1 MVGARTAMEDNQG
14 RTLAELSVVD
24 ENAVGV
30 NIALLRGKM
39 AEEGCAADEDGW
51 EAKNSRKWLGQGARR
66 KSLSKIFMDMSIL
79 KIQGRSDLSCS
90 LRMTNETI
98 PNLTAFDEAAL
109 DKAFAVLEQQA
120 RDAARALDGAEAVEA
135 FRLEWLGRKQGRLN
149 EVSGRWLKAAPA
161 EAKKALGVRFNALK
175 ATVEAL
181 LDAALGAGPSDAA
194 LAAEAIDITLPGTQR
209 LIGAEHPITRT
220 LNEIVSVFAAL
231 GYSVG
236 VGPEVETDY
245 YNFES
250 MNFPPG
256 HPARDTQDT
265 LVVANQERRSL
276 RDRLLLRTHTSPVQ
290 MRTMEL
296 QPPPVRIV
304 IPGKVHRNDA
314 QDATHSPIFHQ
325 VEGLCVDTNI
335 TFSDLKGT
343 LDHAM
348 KALFGSAVKTR
359 FFPSFFPFTEPS
371 ADVQISCIFCGG
383 KGCRKCKQSGWI
395 ELLGCGMVDPAV
407 FAFAAEKQPA
417 YDPKKI
423 SGFAFGMGVERI
435 AMMKYGISEIGQF
448 YAGDMRFL
456 GQFVAVGAYSLNRTR
471 NTNEDTDEMA
481 SSLLAG
487 IAGGRRATRRRSDS
501 ARNCGRWH
509 LSDLGA
515 GNGSLYEMD
524 ITTNRV
530 DAMNHYGVAR
540 EAAAIYG
547 LTLPALDFALPSGQ
561 ACEDAILRED

>member
-1 MVGARTAMEDNQG
+1 MN
-14 RTLAELSVVD
+14 D
-24 ENAVGV
+24 E
-30 NIALLRGKM
+30 
-39 AEEGCAADEDGW
+39 
-51 EAKNSRKWLGQGARR
+51 
-66 KSLSKIFMDMSIL
+66 
-79 KIQGRSDLSCS
+79 
-90 LRMTNETI
+90 I

-109 DKAFAVLEQQA
+109 DRAFAQLERQA
-120 RDAARALDGAEAVEA
+120 REAAAALDGDEAVEA
-135 FRLEWLGRKQGRLN
+135 FRLKWVGQKQGRLK
-149 EVSGRWLKAAPA
+149 EVSGRWLKAAPP
-161 EAKKALGVRFNALK
+161 EAKKALGLRFNALK
-175 ATVEAL
+175 AVVEGL
-181 LDAALGAGPSDAA
+181 LDQAAGAGPSDAA
-194 LAAEAIDITLPGTQR
+194 LAAEAIDITLPGTER
-209 LIGAEHPITRT
+209 LTGAEHPITRT
-220 LNEIVSVFAAL
+220 LNEIVQVFAAL

-265 LVVANQERRSL
+265 LVIANQERRTQ
-276 RDRLLLRTHTSPVQ
+276 RDRLLMRTHTSPVQ
-290 MRTMEL
+290 MRTMES

-314 QDATHSPIFHQ
+314 ADATHSPIFHQ

-383 KGCRKCKQSGWI
+383 KGCRKCKNSGWI

-417 YDPKKI
+417 YDSKKV
-423 SGFAFGMGVERI
+423 SGFAFGLGVERI

-456 GQFVAVGAYSLNRTR
+456 GQFV
-471 NTNEDTDEMA
+471 
-481 SSLLAG
+481 
-487 IAGGRRATRRRSDS
+487 
-501 ARNCGRWH
+501 
-509 LSDLGA
+509 
-515 GNGSLYEMD
+515 
-524 ITTNRV
+524 
-530 DAMNHYGVAR
+530 
-540 EAAAIYG
+540 
-547 LTLPALDFALPSGQ
+547 
-561 ACEDAILRED
+561 

>member
-1 MVGARTAMEDNQG
+1 MN
-14 RTLAELSVVD
+14 
-24 ENAVGV
+24 
-30 NIALLRGKM
+30 
-39 AEEGCAADEDGW
+39 EE
-51 EAKNSRKWLGQGARR
+51 
-66 KSLSKIFMDMSIL
+66 
-79 KIQGRSDLSCS
+79 
-90 LRMTNETI
+90 I
-98 PNLTAFDEAAL
+98 PNSFDEAAL
-109 DKAFAVLEQQA
+109 DSAFAQLERQA
-120 RDAARALDGAEAVEA
+120 REAAGTLNGEAAIEA

-161 EAKKALGVRFNALK
+161 EAKKALGLRFNALK
-175 ATVEAL
+175 AVVEGL
-181 LDAALGAGPSDAA
+181 LDQALGAGPSDAA
-194 LAAEAIDITLPGTQR
+194 LAVEAIDITLPGTQR
-209 LIGAEHPITRT
+209 LTGAEHPITRT
-220 LNEIVSVFAAL
+220 LNEIVGVFAAL

-236 VGPEVETDY
+236 VGPEVETDF

-250 MNFPPG
+250 MNFPPD

-265 LVVANQERRSL
+265 LVVANQARRPQ
-276 RDRLLLRTHTSPVQ
+276 RDRLLMRTHTSPVQ
-290 MRTMEL
+290 MRTMES
-296 QPPPVRIV
+296 QAPPVRIV

-314 QDATHSPIFHQ
+314 ADATHSPIFHQ

-383 KGCRKCKQSGWI
+383 KGCRKCKNSGWI

-456 GQFVAVGAYSLNRTR
+456 SQFA
-471 NTNEDTDEMA
+471 
-481 SSLLAG
+481 
-487 IAGGRRATRRRSDS
+487 
-501 ARNCGRWH
+501 
-509 LSDLGA
+509 
-515 GNGSLYEMD
+515 
-524 ITTNRV
+524 
-530 DAMNHYGVAR
+530 
-540 EAAAIYG
+540 
-547 LTLPALDFALPSGQ
+547 
-561 ACEDAILRED
+561 

>member
-1 MVGARTAMEDNQG
+1 M
-14 RTLAELSVVD
+14 
-24 ENAVGV
+24 
-30 NIALLRGKM
+30 
-39 AEEGCAADEDGW
+39 
-51 EAKNSRKWLGQGARR
+51 KN
-66 KSLSKIFMDMSIL
+66 
-79 KIQGRSDLSCS
+79 
-90 LRMTNETI
+90 EVI
-98 PNLTAFDEAAL
+98 PNLTAFDEASL
-109 DKAFAVLEQQA
+109 DQAFASLTASAEQAAQA
-120 RDAARALDGAEAVEA
+120 IEGEAGVEA

-149 EVSGRWLKAAPA
+149 DVSSRWLKAAPP
-161 EAKKALGVRFNALK
+161 EAKKALGQRFNELK
-175 ATVEAL
+175 KTVEGL
-181 LDAALGAGPSDAA
+181 LDAAAGAGPSDAA
-194 LAAEAIDITLPGTQR
+194 LAAEALDITLPGTRR
-209 LIGAEHPITRT
+209 LMGAEHPITKT

-236 VGPEVETDY
+236 VGPEVETDF

-265 LVVANQERRSL
+265 LVVAGQEKRSQ

-290 MRTMEL
+290 MRTMEM

-314 QDATHSPIFHQ
+314 ADATHSPIFHQ

-348 KALFGSAVKTR
+348 KALFGSSVKTR

-383 KGCRKCKQSGWI
+383 KGCRKCKDSGWI

-456 GQFVAVGAYSLNRTR
+456 SQFV
-471 NTNEDTDEMA
+471 
-481 SSLLAG
+481 
-487 IAGGRRATRRRSDS
+487 
-501 ARNCGRWH
+501 
-509 LSDLGA
+509 
-515 GNGSLYEMD
+515 
-524 ITTNRV
+524 
-530 DAMNHYGVAR
+530 
-540 EAAAIYG
+540 
-547 LTLPALDFALPSGQ
+547 
-561 ACEDAILRED
+561 